1 MPTGSSEDRHDRP
14 KLGSEVNKLRACS
27 QAITRGIEVG
37 SGVVNEGLHALGGKH
52 CRKHAEAVPEAEG
65 VERMLTKVS
74 EEEQERGLAIKPP
87 LPPHEARSRSGGS
100 WGSSNPG
107 ADMAG
112 CDSASRRAPG
122 SSSRS
127 LSLPQLYRLE
137 RSEGEAS
144 AGPRRHAA
152 TVTGS
157 LAYRE
162 RARRGG
168 GTGSNSRRARRRP
181 QNFSSV
187 RVALTS
193 GARRPRGTGGR
204 PSHRRPRGCGAS
216 LSRGDCRCGRCSDV
230 EGQVRSGREW
240 TPMLSAAIIVGGCRA
255 GPQRSWAGRRPPC
268 SGLLCFAGRS
278 GDYLRLHGQGRRRP
292 PPP

>member
-14 KLGSEVNKLRACS
+14 KLGSEVNELRACS

-37 SGVVNEGLHALGGKH
+37 SGVVNEGLHALGEKH

-127 LSLPQLYRLE
+127 LSLLRLYHLE

-144 AGPRRHAA
+144 GRRAAQARSCSDGVAG
-152 TVTGS
+152 V
-157 LAYRE
+157 LNE
-162 RARRGG
+162 RGEGGG
-168 GTGSNSRRARRRP
+168 GTGSKYPTA
-181 QNFSSV
+181 
-187 RVALTS
+187 VAP
-193 GARRPRGTGGR
+193 A
-204 PSHRRPRGCGAS
+204 
-216 LSRGDCRCGRCSDV
+216 
-230 EGQVRSGREW
+230 
-240 TPMLSAAIIVGGCRA
+240 
-255 GPQRSWAGRRPPC
+255 AGRTT
-268 SGLLCFAGRS
+268 LLVCV
-278 GDYLRLHGQGRRRP
+278 
-292 PPP
+292 